1 MHSYNKSFSSVGEL
15 LLPETLSEL
24 LQQKIE
30 SVEISQLPQ
39 NDGKSGSALSS
50 VRTSANITLVLK
62 QFTANEDW
70 YLHTTQDH
78 LCRSATLYE
87 YGLLD
92 RLEPQVQHAII
103 GFSREE
109 SQCAILMSDISSGLL
124 STHTAISALN
134 IETALERLSC
144 IHAKYWEQEE
154 LSLPELGLCDAQ
166 KFIGCMLHTTLC
178 KYPHLSGW
186 IPNAIEK
193 GWAILK
199 DELDQNTFASLE
211 KLVEDP
217 RPLYTALEKYPNT
230 LVHGDYK
237 VDNMSYAAGGNLV
250 VYDWQMAANS
260 LMSIDLFWY
269 LDKTE
274 FYRSNYPLDRAEQ
287 FYLDKLR
294 QKLGAR
300 IELADI
306 GAMMDLGRLSNALR
320 MGVFAAQLLGST
332 TDEDEKKRV
341 RTRLDKYSD
350 AIQAGL
356 NWL

>member
-1 MHSYNKSFSSVGEL
+1 MHCYHKSFSSVDVL

-30 SVEISQLPQ
+30 SVEISPLPQ
-39 NDGKSGSALSS
+39 NDGKSGSALSR
-50 VRTSANITLVLK
+50 VRVNANIALVLK

-92 RLEPQVQHAII
+92 RLEPQVQHAIV
-103 GFSREE
+103 GYSRED
-109 SQCAILMSDISSGLL
+109 SQCSILMSDISSGLL

-144 IHAKYWEQEE
+144 IHAKYWEHEE
-154 LSLPELGLCDAQ
+154 LSLSELGLCDAQ
-166 KFIGCMLHTTLC
+166 KLIGCLLPTTPC

-186 IPNAIEK
+186 IPTAIEK

-199 DELDQNTFASLE
+199 DELDKNTFNSLE
-211 KLVEDP
+211 KLVDDP
-217 RPLYTALEKYPNT
+217 MPLYTVLEKYPNT

-237 VDNMSYAAGGNLV
+237 VDNMSYTADGNLI
-250 VYDWQMAANS
+250 VYDWQMAAKS

-274 FYRSNYPLDRAEQ
+274 FYRSNYPVDRAEL
-287 FYLDKLR
+287 FYLDQLR
-294 QKLGAR
+294 QKLGDR
-300 IELADI
+300 IELSDI
-306 GAMMDLGRLSNALR
+306 DAMMDLGRLSNALR

-341 RTRLDKYSD
+341 RTRLDKYSS

-356 NWL
+356 KWL